1 MFTFLIASCALGFL
15 AVFLSL
21 THFGFLHTPKIQ
33 PEDYFMM
40 DTVPIWYKY
49 HVGPLMHV
57 GGAFCDLSNTLA
69 QVAKR
74 KQWGSKRFIGLFY
87 DDSRKVSPEQLR
99 WVIGVW
105 ETDLN
110 KKQIAALE
118 AEGYKRYELEG
129 GGTHGI
135 RANWRMRPLCWQASI
150 SAMITSCYPPLYEYC
165 EEHKKHAGT
174 RVEFFGYKRQG
185 FIGAYIPVSINLSFE
200 DKWQVNEHKMRQ
212 GRRRGG
218 RSLIVASSQAAPF
231 KHSSKIV
238 NFFEKRLAVKMRFPR
253 LFRLETRSVSP
264 SSCK

>member
-105 ETDLN
+105 ETDL
-110 KKQIAALE
+110 
-118 AEGYKRYELEG
+118 
-129 GGTHGI
+129 
-135 RANWRMRPLCWQASI
+135 S
-150 SAMITSCYPPLYEYC
+150 
-165 EEHKKHAGT
+165 
-174 RVEFFGYKRQG
+174 EF
-185 FIGAYIPVSINLSFE
+185 
-200 DKWQVNEHKMRQ
+200 
-212 GRRRGG
+212 
-218 RSLIVASSQAAPF
+218 
-231 KHSSKIV
+231 
-238 NFFEKRLAVKMRFPR
+238 
-253 LFRLETRSVSP
+253 
-264 SSCK
+264 